1 MFNKSKR
8 RYSIFFLIPY
18 FLINLNS
25 YAGTCTL
32 HITRTACPGMEKD
45 SYAKCGGNAS
55 CDENKK
61 TGSADSCAKA
71 ALEACDNV
79 AARQKQTKS
88 KEIKADFDGKPLEGG
103 KNFCE
108 PNRPDFN
115 KC

>member
-1 MFNKSKR
+1 MLYKSKR
-8 RYSIFFLIPY
+8 HYSLLFLVPY
-18 FLINLNS
+18 FFISLNS

-103 KNFCE
+103 KNFCD